1 MLKKTIIAFFLIWI
15 MFACGKLLVIYT
27 RVYHS
32 HKEAEVQLNKQLA
45 EQERIDKLTV
55 QEIIETIPPKYGVKS
70 EVIKKIAFCESS
82 YRYNAVGDGG
92 HAYGIMQFHKPTFD
106 GFSKKYNKEYD
117 YHSTLDQVELASE
130 MISKGNVHHWSCA
143 KITGII

>member
-1 MLKKTIIAFFLIWI
+1 

-70 EVIKKIAFCESS
+70 EVIKKIAFCE
-82 YRYNAVGDGG
+82 
-92 HAYGIMQFHKPTFD
+92 
-106 GFSKKYNKEYD
+106 
-117 YHSTLDQVELASE
+117 
-130 MISKGNVHHWSCA
+130 
-143 KITGII
+143 